1 MGGIAR
7 TAFITTRGAVTAA
20 RAYACRRVL
29 QPWPQQARH
38 AATAATADS
47 FVSSKFWPGQR
58 PASEEG
64 AEREPC
70 LSRGAMEARVRH
82 LKLPANC
89 VRGRFPHEDPVAF
102 LVRGVIS
109 EQEAEALMAWVACH
123 GAEWSKALVRHVNG
137 HSAGRRSSDCFQ
149 ACVKVNVGHGREQAM
164 DDVRQ
169 SDRKII
175 DDVTTAAWLWQRMA
189 G

>member
-7 TAFITTRGAVTAA
+7 TASITTRGAVTAA
-20 RAYACRRVL
+20 RVYACRRVL

-64 AEREPC
+64 AEREHC

-137 HSAGRRSSDCFQ
+137 AFSGSTQ
-149 ACVKVNVGHGREQAM
+149 
-164 DDVRQ
+164 
-169 SDRKII
+169 
-175 DDVTTAAWLWQRMA
+175 L
-189 G
+189 